1 MGENVWAKVWWK
13 LSNRKIKMEEK
24 NNMKV
29 VKGGK
34 ATPEVKKLSY
44 EELENT
50 AHQLSEQSRQLYMQN
65 QKLSQAL
72 QESNLANFYER
83 LKWLWTVITS
93 TTPYISEE
101 FKQKCGAEFEVL
113 MTQPE
118 QEPEEEVKEE
128 VKEGE

>member
-34 ATPEVKKLSY
+34 ATPEVRKLSY

-118 QEPEEEVKEE
+118 QEPEEEVKE
-128 VKEGE
+128 GE

>member
-1 MGENVWAKVWWK
+1 
-13 LSNRKIKMEEK
+13 MEEK
-24 NNMKV
+24 NKMKV

-34 ATPEVKKLSY
+34 DTPEVRKLSY

-65 QKLSQAL
+65 

-118 QEPEEEVKEE
+118 QEPEEEVKE
-128 VKEGE
+128 GE

>member
-1 MGENVWAKVWWK
+1 MGENVWTKVWWK

-34 ATPEVKKLSY
+34 ATPEVRKLSY

-118 QEPEEEVKEE
+118 QEPEEEVKE
-128 VKEGE
+128 GE

>member
-1 MGENVWAKVWWK
+1 MGENVWTKVWWK
-13 LSNRKIKMEEK
+13 LPNRKIKMEEK

-34 ATPEVKKLSY
+34 DTPEVRKLSY

-65 QKLSQAL
+65 QKLNQAL
-72 QESNLANFYER
+72 QESNLTNFYER

-118 QEPEEEVKEE
+118 QEPEEEVKE
-128 VKEGE
+128 GE

>member
-1 MGENVWAKVWWK
+1 
-13 LSNRKIKMEEK
+13 MEEK
-24 NNMKV
+24 NKMKV

-34 ATPEVKKLSY
+34 DTPEVRKLSY

-65 QKLSQAL
+65 QKLNQAL

-101 FKQKCGAEFEVL
+101 ASYISEEFKKKCGKEFEVL

-118 QEPEEEVKEE
+118 QEPEEEI
-128 VKEGE
+128 KEGE

>member
-1 MGENVWAKVWWK
+1 
-13 LSNRKIKMEEK
+13 MEEK

-29 VKGGK
+29 VKGGGK
-34 ATPEVKKLSY
+34 ATPEVRKLSY

-72 QESNLANFYER
+72 QEANLANFYER

-101 FKQKCGAEFEVL
+101 FKHKCGTEFELL

-118 QEPEEEVKEE
+118 QEPEEEVKE
-128 VKEGE
+128 GE

>member
-13 LSNRKIKMEEK
+13 LSNRKIKMEGK
-24 NNMKV
+24 NKMKV

-34 ATPEVKKLSY
+34 DTPEVRKLSY

-65 QKLSQAL
+65 QKLNQAL

-118 QEPEEEVKEE
+118 QEPEEEVKE
-128 VKEGE
+128 GE

>member
-1 MGENVWAKVWWK
+1 MGENVWTKVWWK

-34 ATPEVKKLSY
+34 DTPEVRKLSY

-65 QKLSQAL
+65 QKLNQAL
-72 QESNLANFYER
+72 QESNLTNFYER

-118 QEPEEEVKEE
+118 QEPEEEVKE
-128 VKEGE
+128 GE

>member
-1 MGENVWAKVWWK
+1 MGENVWTKVWWK
-13 LSNRKIKMEEK
+13 LSNRKIKMEGK
-24 NNMKV
+24 NKMKV

-34 ATPEVKKLSY
+34 DTPEVRKLSY

-65 QKLSQAL
+65 QKLNQAL

-118 QEPEEEVKEE
+118 QEPEEEVKE
-128 VKEGE
+128 GE

>member
-1 MGENVWAKVWWK
+1 MGENVWTKVWWK

-34 ATPEVKKLSY
+34 DTPEVRKLSY

-65 QKLSQAL
+65 QKLNQAL
-72 QESNLANFYER
+72 QESDLANFYER

-118 QEPEEEVKEE
+118 QEPEEEVKE
-128 VKEGE
+128 GE

>member
-1 MGENVWAKVWWK
+1 
-13 LSNRKIKMEEK
+13 MEEK
-24 NNMKV
+24 NKMKV

-34 ATPEVKKLSY
+34 DTPEVRKLSY

-65 QKLSQAL
+65 QKLNQAL

-83 LKWLWTVITS
+83 LKWLWEIINS
-93 TTPYISEE
+93 STPYISEE
-101 FKQKCGAEFEVL
+101 FKHKAGDEFMLL
-113 MTQPE
+113 MAQPE
-118 QEPEEEVKEE
+118 PEVEE

>member
-24 NNMKV
+24 NKMKV

-34 ATPEVKKLSY
+34 ATPEVRKLSY

-65 QKLSQAL
+65 QKLNQAL
-72 QESNLANFYER
+72 QESNLTNFYER

-118 QEPEEEVKEE
+118 QEPEEEVKE
-128 VKEGE
+128 GE